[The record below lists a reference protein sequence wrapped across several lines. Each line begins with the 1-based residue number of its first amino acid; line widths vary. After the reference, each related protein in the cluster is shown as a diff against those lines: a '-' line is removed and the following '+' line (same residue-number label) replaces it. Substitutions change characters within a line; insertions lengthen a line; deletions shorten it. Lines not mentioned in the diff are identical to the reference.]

1 MNKSLYILASLLT
14 ALLCFG
20 CTPESLEKEPTM
32 LELDKPEVRLTKDKG
47 EMVVSVKT
55 NEESVVAISNR
66 DWITAV
72 PEGKSV
78 KLVYDENKVIGQR
91 DAVVLVQA
99 GDLVK
104 ALKVTQEGNALDVT
118 TVPEAIVLEPWD
130 SEVTISVRVNGEGW
144 TCTSA
149 TDWIQVT
156 SLPWKKEVILRADAN
171 KSGGARQ
178 SEIIFQVEG
187 EAGTVAVTVKQKE
200 WPLFLLPYID
210 FEYGTMSLI
219 SRFEMERRSMI
230 KQTLTGS
237 VTFTTTSPMMSQIAY
252 SFSTKGVMTAAQ
264 AYIAPDYTT
273 TDEDGETMITK
284 EAMHVIDS
292 ALLAEG
298 FTEKQGKLRYFDPST
313 RVVASIKDHTYDP
326 NIEYIYIPKQP
337 QAYKTFDKIPYIPV
351 AFGADYSEVQKY
363 EQENG
368 GVYFPDGDQYDD
380 ANGLC
385 YFEYKVPGSK
395 QIKSRNYFLSWDA
408 SKGKVG
414 ALLATFQEWSDINL
428 VYWEYNGR
436 LNITEEFLA
445 LCEKDGFKY
454 NGKTSDGKMD
464 VFINDTKGIQMKTQ
478 FAHFEGEEDPSLVI
492 MMLPYVSSKTQ
503 MSALDHKMTQMMKL
517 WK

>member
-1 MNKSLYILASLLT
+1 
-14 ALLCFG
+14 
-20 CTPESLEKEPTM
+20 M
-32 LELDKPEVRLTKDKG
+32 LELDKPEVRLAKDKG
-47 EMVVSVKT
+47 EMVVSVQT

-130 SEVTISVRVNGEGW
+130 SEVTVSVRVNGEGW

-156 SLPWKKEVILRADAN
+156 ALPWKKEVILRAESN

-187 EAGTVAVTVKQKE
+187 EAGTVAVPVKQKE

-219 SRFEMERRSMI
+219 TRFEMERRSMI
-230 KQTLTGS
+230 NQTLTGS
-237 VTFTTTSPMMSQIAY
+237 VTFTTTSPMLSKIAY

-284 EAMHVIDS
+284 ETMQVIDA

-298 FTEKQGKLRYFDPST
+298 FTEKQGKLRYFNPNN

-326 NIEYIYIPKQP
+326 NIEYLYIPKQP
-337 QAYKTFDKIPYIPV
+337 QAYKTFDQIPYIPV

-368 GVYFPDGDQYDD
+368 GVYNPAGDQYDD
-380 ANGLC
+380 DNNIC

-395 QIKSRNYFLSWDA
+395 QIKSRNYYLSWDA
-408 SKGKVG
+408 SKEKVG

-454 NGKTSDGKMD
+454 NGKDKDGKMD
-464 VFINDTKGIQMKTQ
+464 VFINDTKGVRMMTQ
-478 FAHFEGEEDPSLVI
+478 FAHFQGEEDPSLVI
-492 MMLPYVSSKTQ
+492 MMLPYVSSKAQ
-503 MSALDHKMTQMMKL
+503 MSALDHKMTQMKKL

>member
-1 MNKSLYILASLLT
+1 
-14 ALLCFG
+14 
-20 CTPESLEKEPTM
+20 M

-47 EMVVSVKT
+47 EMVVSVQT

-149 TDWIQVT
+149 TDWIKVT
-156 SLPWKKEVILRADAN
+156 SLPWKKEVILRAESN
-171 KSGGARQ
+171 KSGGERQ
-178 SEIIFQVEG
+178 SELIFQVEG
-187 EAGTVAVTVKQKE
+187 ETGTVAVPVKQKE

-264 AYIAPDYTT
+264 AYIAADYTT
-273 TDEDGETMITK
+273 TDEDGETMIT
-284 EAMHVIDS
+284 EETMHVIDS

-298 FTEKQGKLRYFDPST
+298 FTEKQGKLRYFNPST

-351 AFGADYSEVQKY
+351 AFGADYSEVQKF

-368 GVYFPDGDQYDD
+368 GVYFPDGDSYDD

-385 YFEYKVPGSK
+385 FFEYKVPGSK
-395 QIKSRNYFLSWDA
+395 QIKSRNYFLTWDA
-408 SKGKVG
+408 KKEKVG
-414 ALLATFQEWSDINL
+414 ILLATFQEWSAINL

-464 VFINDTKGIQMKTQ
+464 VFINADKGIQMKTQ

-492 MMLPYVSSKTQ
+492 MMQPHVSSNTQ
-503 MSALDHKMTQMMKL
+503 TSALDHKMTQMKKL

>member
-1 MNKSLYILASLLT
+1 M
-14 ALLCFG
+14 
-20 CTPESLEKEPTM
+20 
-32 LELDKPEVRLTKDKG
+32 
-47 EMVVSVKT
+47 
-55 NEESVVAISNR
+55 
-66 DWITAV
+66 AV
-72 PEGKSV
+72 P
-78 KLVYDENKVIGQR
+78 
-91 DAVVLVQA
+91 
-99 GDLVK
+99 
-104 ALKVTQEGNALDVT
+104 
-118 TVPEAIVLEPWD
+118 
-130 SEVTISVRVNGEGW
+130 
-144 TCTSA
+144 
-149 TDWIQVT
+149 
-156 SLPWKKEVILRADAN
+156 
-171 KSGGARQ
+171 
-178 SEIIFQVEG
+178 
-187 EAGTVAVTVKQKE
+187 VKQKE

-273 TDEDGETMITK
+273 TDEDGETMIT
-284 EAMHVIDS
+284 EETMHVIDS

-351 AFGADYSEVQKY
+351 EFGADYSEVQKY

-368 GVYFPDGDQYDD
+368 GVYYPDADQYDD

-395 QIKSRNYFLSWDA
+395 QIKSRNYYLTWDA
-408 SKGKVG
+408 KKQKVG
-414 ALLATFQEWSDINL
+414 ILLATFQEWSDINL

-464 VFINDTKGIQMKTQ
+464 VFVNASKGVQMRTQ
-478 FAHFEGEEDPSLVI
+478 FAHFQGEEDPSLVI
-492 MMLPYVSSKTQ
+492 MMLPYEASNTQ
-503 MSALDHKMTQMMKL
+503 TSALDHKMTQMKKL

>member
-47 EMVVSVKT
+47 ELVVSVKT

-149 TDWIQVT
+149 TDWIRVT
-156 SLPWKKEVILRADAN
+156 SLPWKKAVILRADAN

-187 EAGTVAVTVKQKE
+187 EADAVAVPVKQKE
-200 WPLFLLPYID
+200 WSLFLLPYID

-219 SRFEMERRSMI
+219 SHFEMERRSMI
-230 KQTLTGS
+230 NQTLTGS
-237 VTFTTTSPMMSQIAY
+237 VSFTTTSPMLSKIVY

-264 AYIAPDYTT
+264 AYIAADYTT

-298 FTEKQGKLRYFDPST
+298 FTEKQGKLRYFNPGN
-313 RVVASIKDHTYDP
+313 RVVASIKDHTYEPD
-326 NIEYIYIPKQP
+326 IEYIFIPKQP

-351 AFGADYSEVQKY
+351 KFGADYSEVQKY

-368 GVYFPDGDQYDD
+368 GVYTPAGDSYDD
-380 ANGLC
+380 AHNIC
-385 YFEYKVPGSK
+385 YHEYKVPGSK

-478 FAHFEGEEDPSLVI
+478 FAHFEGEEDPSLVV

-503 MSALDHKMTQMMKL
+503 MSALDHKMTQMKKL

>member
-72 PEGKSV
+72 PEGTSV

-149 TDWIQVT
+149 TDWIKVT

-219 SRFEMERRSMI
+219 SHFEMERRSMI
-230 KQTLTGS
+230 NQTLTGS
-237 VTFTTTSPMMSQIAY
+237 VSFTTTSPMLSKIVY

-264 AYIAPDYTT
+264 AYIAADYTT
-273 TDEDGETMITK
+273 TDKDGETMITK

-298 FTEKQGKLRYFDPST
+298 FTEKQGELRYFNPGN
-313 RVVASIKDHTYDP
+313 RVVASIKDHTYGP
-326 NIEYIYIPKQP
+326 NIEYTFIPKQP

-351 AFGADYSEVQKY
+351 AFGADYSEVEKY
-363 EQENG
+363 EQANG
-368 GVYFPDGDQYDD
+368 GVYNWAQNDD
-380 ANGLC
+380 ANNICML
-385 YFEYKVPGSK
+385 EYKVPDSK
-395 QIKSRNYFLSWDA
+395 EIKSRSYYLSWDA
-408 SKGKVG
+408 SKQKVG

-436 LNITEEFLA
+436 LIITEEFLA

-454 NGKTSDGKMD
+454 NGKSQNGKMD
-464 VFINDTKGIQMKTQ
+464 VFINDSKGIQMKTQ
-478 FAHFEGEEDPSLVI
+478 FAHFEGEEDPSLVVF
-492 MMLPYVSSKTQ
+492 MQPYVSSKTQ
-503 MSALDHKMTQMMKL
+503 MSALDHKMTQMKKL

>member
-72 PEGKSV
+72 PEGTSV

-144 TCTSA
+144 TCISA
-149 TDWIQVT
+149 TDWIRVT
-156 SLPWKKEVILRADAN
+156 ALPWKKEVILRADAN

-187 EAGTVAVTVKQKE
+187 ESGTVAVTVKQKE

-219 SRFEMERRSMI
+219 SHFEMERRSMI
-230 KQTLTGS
+230 NQTLTGS
-237 VTFTTTSPMMSQIAY
+237 VSFTTTSPMLSKIVY

-264 AYIAPDYTT
+264 AYIAANYTT

-292 ALLAEG
+292 ALVAEG
-298 FTEKQGKLRYFDPST
+298 FTEKQGKQRYFNPGN

-326 NIEYIYIPKQP
+326 NIEYIFIPKQP
-337 QAYKTFDKIPYIPV
+337 QAYPTFDKIPYIPV
-351 AFGADYSEVQKY
+351 DFGADYSEVQKY

-368 GVYFPDGDQYDD
+368 GVYNPDGDDYND
-380 ANGLC
+380 AGGIC

-395 QIKSRNYFLSWDA
+395 QIKSRNYYLSWDA
-408 SKGKVG
+408 SKQKIG

-454 NGKTSDGKMD
+454 NGKDKDGKMD
-464 VFINDTKGIQMKTQ
+464 VFINDTKGIRMMTQ
-478 FAHFEGEEDPSLVI
+478 FAHFQGEEDPSLVI

-503 MSALDHKMTQMMKL
+503 MSALDHKMTQMKKL